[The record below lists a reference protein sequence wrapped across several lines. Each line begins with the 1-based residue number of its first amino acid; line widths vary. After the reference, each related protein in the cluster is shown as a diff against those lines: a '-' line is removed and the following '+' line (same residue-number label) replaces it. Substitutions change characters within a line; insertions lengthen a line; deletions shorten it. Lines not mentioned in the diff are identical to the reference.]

1 MENLKTFIE
10 NNNLTEIKKSLQTL
24 NCVDIAECLSEFDNQ
39 TTFKVFRL
47 LPKAEA
53 TDVFSYLEPEQQ
65 QHIIQMFTDS
75 EVESLVDEM
84 FLDDTVD
91 LLEEVPAA
99 VVKKVLKNCDP
110 EKRNLINRFLQYP
123 EDSAGSMM
131 TIEFVDL
138 YENITVAQAI
148 TRIRNLKID
157 KETINTLYIKG
168 RNRTLVGTLSIHKLL
183 TSDDDVIIRDI
194 MDETFICV
202 NTFDDREKIADICRR
217 YDLMSIPVT
226 DKENKIVGIITID
239 DIIDAID
246 EENTEDF
253 EKMAAMAPSQDIY
266 LKTSVFSM
274 AKNRILWLLI
284 LMISSSI
291 TGSIMTSYND
301 VLSKVVVLA
310 SFIPM
315 LMDTGGNCG
324 SQSSTLII
332 RGLALGELKYKDT
345 WKILW
350 KELRVS
356 VMVGLALAIVFIA
369 KSFIIPPYIEFNIM
383 LIVAISLFLTVVIAK
398 LTGGILPIIAVR
410 LGLDP
415 ALMASPL
422 ITTIVDTFSLFVYF
436 NVATRLF
443 HIV

>member
-226 DKENKIVGIITID
+226 DN
-239 DIIDAID
+239 
-246 EENTEDF
+246 ENTMVSNLIGAGGIGSVMLSM
-253 EKMAAMAPSQDIY
+253 KKIQKT
-266 LKTSVFSM
+266 LK
-274 AKNRILWLLI
+274 KWLLWHHLKI
-284 LMISSSI
+284 
-291 TGSIMTSYND
+291 
-301 VLSKVVVLA
+301 
-310 SFIPM
+310 FI
-315 LMDTGGNCG
+315 
-324 SQSSTLII
+324 
-332 RGLALGELKYKDT
+332 
-345 WKILW
+345 
-350 KELRVS
+350 
-356 VMVGLALAIVFIA
+356 
-369 KSFIIPPYIEFNIM
+369 
-383 LIVAISLFLTVVIAK
+383 
-398 LTGGILPIIAVR
+398 
-410 LGLDP
+410 
-415 ALMASPL
+415 
-422 ITTIVDTFSLFVYF
+422 
-436 NVATRLF
+436 
-443 HIV
+443 